1 MPLKPWEKWES
12 DVQDALGLRGTVSSG
27 SKFYDISDG
36 VGTDYDSDFRLM
48 ADAKCTEKGS
58 YSIKWDFM
66 SQWIEKAAQHGTRFI
81 LPIRFNNGKGL
92 NTDYVALSFDDFCE
106 IEKAAKSEFTSDE
119 IDLIEKI
126 ISVAPEETK
135 KALTSIV
142 KKMK

>member
-1 MPLKPWEKWES
+1 
-12 DVQDALGLRGTVSSG
+12 
-27 SKFYDISDG
+27 
-36 VGTDYDSDFRLM
+36 M
-48 ADAKCTEKGS
+48 ADAKCTEKWS

-106 IEKAAKSEFTSDE
+106 IEKSAKSEFTSDE
-119 IDLIEKI
+119 VDLIEKI

-135 KALTSIV
+135 KTLTSIV